1 VKALLKKAATRTRES
16 LIEAIRDALG
26 GSAEDAQGSILKSL
40 VVPSTT
46 TEQQLVENLL
56 RGIEK

>member
-1 VKALLKKAATRTRES
+1 MWESEPPQTGEPLGAALSHGRA
-16 LIEAIRDALG
+16 
-26 GSAEDAQGSILKSL
+26 SILKSL